1 MKLKLVLVCLSIAFG
16 SFLFSRLHTVY
27 GLPSRVDYIQAGCT
41 VVSSGGWAE
50 REVEWNDYP
59 SNTTA
64 SANANIYRW
73 NGSAWEWKGID
84 SDSAGPASSGV
95 SRAFKITYQA
105 PGFYQARGRGWLNG
119 GWPIDMTSTTVE
131 CS

>member
-1 MKLKLVLVCLSIAFG
+1 M
-16 SFLFSRLHTVY
+16 
-27 GLPSRVDYIQAGCT
+27 QA
-41 VVSSGGWAE
+41 SSGGWAE

-84 SDSAGPASSGV
+84 SDSAGPASSGLA
-95 SRAFKITYQA
+95 RAWKGSYQN
-105 PGFYQARGRGWLNG
+105 PGWFQARGRGWLNG
-119 GWPIDMTSTTVE
+119 SWPIDMTSSTIE